1 LRTTIKEMPGVR
13 IRFYYEIFN
22 EQKKLINEGET
33 QLVFVDMKSN
43 RPCRAPQAML
53 DVLTPYFK

>member
-1 LRTTIKEMPGVR
+1 MPGVR